1 MKRIKIVVA
10 GSYGAG
16 KTRFINTASE
26 IETVST
32 EVDLEDQSGSKK
44 TTTVAMDYGRITLE
58 DNTQLNLFGTPGQDY
73 LDFMWDILSKGMQ
86 GFVFMVDSSDRD
98 SLEGAVSILSCFDTS
113 LPHVIAANKQDHP
126 DVLSTEEIRSHL
138 KLSDNIPVIPCAAIE
153 KESVMDVLE
162 TLTNSI
168 NLEAVPS
175 LI

>member
-32 EVDLEDQSGSKK
+32 EIDLKDQSGPKK
-44 TTTVAMDYGRITLE
+44 TTTVSMDYGRITLE
-58 DNTQLNLFGTPGQDY
+58 DKTQINLFGTPGQGY

-86 GFVFMVDSSDRD
+86 GFVFVVDSADRD
-98 SLEGAVSILSCFDTS
+98 SLENAESMLASFDTS

-126 DVLSTEEIRSHL
+126 NTLSTEEIRSHL
-138 KLSDNIPVIPCAAIE
+138 KLSESIPIIPCAAIE

-162 TLTNSI
+162 ALTNSI
-168 NLEAVPS
+168 DLDSIPA
-175 LI
+175 II